1 LGNSESIVV
10 QVFNFPISKF
20 PNFPIPMTPV
30 SAPQMQQETDTEI
43 TLGTGKMLVLFFGLV
58 LLCALFFGMGFTMG
72 KNSVRSA
79 PELLATPN
87 GARPSAGNNQTT
99 QAAAPQAQ
107 TPAAATSASADN
119 GSGSANPASQNPSAS
134 TPDQNAQQQAGQ
146 AGAAQ
151 GTPPGPGYTVQ
162 VAAVSKQEDA
172 DALVE
177 ALKGHQYQAFVA
189 SPGADKLFHVQVG
202 PFADIKDAEATRAKL
217 VADGYNPILKK

>member
-1 LGNSESIVV
+1 MS
-10 QVFNFPISKF
+10 
-20 PNFPIPMTPV
+20 

-58 LLCALFFGMGFTMG
+58 LLCAVFFGMGFTMG

-79 PELLATPN
+79 VELQATPS
-87 GARPSAGNNQTT
+87 GARPSAANTQTT
-99 QAAAPQAQ
+99 QTPPAQTQSAAPQPSTSPDSGTASSTSSQ
-107 TPAAATSASADN
+107 QAPAA
-119 GSGSANPASQNPSAS
+119 
-134 TPDQNAQQQAGQ
+134 TPDQNAQPQAGQ
-146 AGAAQ
+146 AGSTTQ

-177 ALKGHQYQAFVA
+177 ALKGHQYTAFIA
-189 SPGADKLFHVQVG
+189 PQGPDKLFHVQVG